1 MNYRM
6 VAFVL
11 GRIFAIEACLMLFPL
26 ICGMLYGEWYLLP
39 AFLLPAA
46 LLAVLGFITS
56 RKTPKNTTI
65 FARDGL
71 AIVALVW
78 VLMSAFGALPFVIS
92 GEIPSFIDAFFET
105 VSGFTTTGSTILT
118 DVEALSHGTLFWR
131 SFSHWVGGMGV
142 LVFAMAVLPMT
153 DGRAMHLMRAE
164 VPGPTVGKIS
174 SKLSDSAKILYAI
187 YFAMT
192 LIEVIL
198 LCAGGMPLFDSLIH
212 SFGTAGTGGFSNKG
226 LSVGAYNNPY
236 FEIVIGVFMLLFGI
250 NFNLYYFLLL
260 RRFRDALCSE
270 EMLTYLGIVGFS
282 TVTITLNILHLYDN
296 VGTALRTAF
305 FQVSSIITTTGYA
318 SADFNLWPTYSRI
331 VICILMFFGACAG
344 STAGGLK
351 ISRVVI
357 FLKAAKQD
365 LNKMLHTHAVTT
377 VRFEGK
383 PLDEKVLRGVHNY
396 FNIYMLLLTLSV
408 LLLSLDGFD
417 IVSTFTA
424 VVTCFNNVGPGLEMV
439 GPMGSFADFSA
450 PAKLLLSFDMLAGRL
465 ELYPMLAL
473 FSPRLWRKRI
483 SFLKKPKFDFN
494 SGFQDLPPC
503 GRSFFIGCRKMAE
516 HRKPQAKHHLVPTC
530 IYITKPREGIP
541 CAATKMGKLYRK
553 ICSFF
558 WCWGCWR
565 QCWRRWCIFCIT
577 PSTPRPP
584 PPTIALPPSRP
595 PQQGRLP
602 CPKSSALPLTTAPA
616 PTRRKFW
623 IYWKKS
629 TYQQPFLSVLR
640 MPTKRTWIKLP
651 TSPPQA
657 TRSPC
662 TAPATST
669 AKSIAVPM
677 LSGRTSSS
685 CARPSA
691 PTWTPIP

>member
-1 MNYRM
+1 MNYKM

-11 GRIFAIEACLMLFPL
+11 GRIFCIEAVLMLFP
-26 ICGMLYGEWYLLP
+26 MLCAACYGEWYLLP
-39 AFLLPAA
+39 AFLLPAV
-46 LLAVLGFITS
+46 LLAVLGLAAS
-56 RKTPKNTTI
+56 LRTPKNTTI

-131 SFSHWVGGMGV
+131 SFAHWVGGMGV
-142 LVFAMAVLPMT
+142 LVLAMAVLPMT

-174 SKLSDSAKILYAI
+174 SKLSDSAKILYDI

-192 LIEVIL
+192 LAEVIL

-212 SFGTAGTGGFSNKG
+212 AFGTAGTGGFSNKG

-260 RRFRDALCSE
+260 RRFRDAFCSE
-270 EMLTYLGIVGFS
+270 EMLTYLGIVAFS
-282 TVTITLNILHLYDN
+282 TVTITLNILHLYDG

-318 SADFNLWPTYSRI
+318 SADFNLWPTYART
-331 VICILMFFGACAG
+331 VICILTFIGACAG

-351 ISRVVI
+351 ISRVII
-357 FLKAAKQD
+357 FFKAAKQD

-396 FNIYMLLLTLSV
+396 FNIYMLLLAVSI
-408 LLLSLDGFD
+408 LLISLDGFD
-417 IVSTFTA
+417 LVTTFTS
-424 VVTCFNNVGPGLEMV
+424 VLTCFNNVGPGLEVV
-439 GPMGSFADFSA
+439 GPMGNFAGFSA

-473 FSPRLWRKRI
+473 FSPRLWQKRI
-483 SFLKKPKFDFN
+483 S
-494 SGFQDLPPC
+494 
-503 GRSFFIGCRKMAE
+503 SFKE
-516 HRKPQAKHHLVPTC
+516 
-530 IYITKPREGIP
+530 
-541 CAATKMGKLYRK
+541 
-553 ICSFF
+553 
-558 WCWGCWR
+558 
-565 QCWRRWCIFCIT
+565 
-577 PSTPRPP
+577 
-584 PPTIALPPSRP
+584 
-595 PQQGRLP
+595 
-602 CPKSSALPLTTAPA
+602 
-616 PTRRKFW
+616 
-623 IYWKKS
+623 
-629 TYQQPFLSVLR
+629 
-640 MPTKRTWIKLP
+640 
-651 TSPPQA
+651 
-657 TRSPC
+657 
-662 TAPATST
+662 
-669 AKSIAVPM
+669 
-677 LSGRTSSS
+677 
-685 CARPSA
+685 ARA
-691 PTWTPIP
+691 

>member
-1 MNYRM
+1 MNYKM
-6 VAFVL
+6 VVFVL
-11 GRIFAIEACLMLFPL
+11 GRIFCIEAVLMLFP
-26 ICGMLYGEWYLLP
+26 MLCAACYGEWYLLP
-39 AFLLPAA
+39 AFLLPAV
-46 LLAVLGFITS
+46 LLAVLGLAAS
-56 RKTPKNTTI
+56 LRTPKNTTI

-131 SFSHWVGGMGV
+131 SFAHWVGGMGV

-192 LIEVIL
+192 IAEVIL

-212 SFGTAGTGGFSNKG
+212 SFGSAGTGGFSSKA

-260 RRFRDALCSE
+260 RRFRDAFCSE
-270 EMLTYLGIVGFS
+270 EMLTYLGIVAFS
-282 TVTITLNILHLYDN
+282 TVTITLNILHLYDG

-318 SADFNLWPTYSRI
+318 SADFNLWPTYSRT
-331 VICILMFFGACAG
+331 VICILTFIGACAG

-351 ISRVVI
+351 ISRIII
-357 FLKAAKQD
+357 FFKAAKQD

-396 FNIYMLLLTLSV
+396 FNIYMLLLAVSV
-408 LLLSLDGFD
+408 LLISLDGFD
-417 IVSTFTA
+417 LVTTFTS
-424 VVTCFNNVGPGLEMV
+424 VLTCFNNVGPGLEVV
-439 GPMGSFADFSA
+439 GPMGNFAGFSA

-483 SFLKKPKFDFN
+483 S
-494 SGFQDLPPC
+494 
-503 GRSFFIGCRKMAE
+503 SFKESKA
-516 HRKPQAKHHLVPTC
+516 
-530 IYITKPREGIP
+530 
-541 CAATKMGKLYRK
+541 
-553 ICSFF
+553 
-558 WCWGCWR
+558 
-565 QCWRRWCIFCIT
+565 
-577 PSTPRPP
+577 
-584 PPTIALPPSRP
+584 
-595 PQQGRLP
+595 
-602 CPKSSALPLTTAPA
+602 
-616 PTRRKFW
+616 
-623 IYWKKS
+623 
-629 TYQQPFLSVLR
+629 
-640 MPTKRTWIKLP
+640 
-651 TSPPQA
+651 
-657 TRSPC
+657 
-662 TAPATST
+662 
-669 AKSIAVPM
+669 
-677 LSGRTSSS
+677 
-685 CARPSA
+685 
-691 PTWTPIP
+691 

>member
-1 MNYRM
+1 MNYKM

-11 GRIFAIEACLMLFPL
+11 GRIFCIEAVLMLFP
-26 ICGMLYGEWYLLP
+26 MLCAACYGEWYLLP
-39 AFLLPAA
+39 AFLLPAV
-46 LLAVLGFITS
+46 LLAVLGLAAS
-56 RKTPKNTTI
+56 LRTPKNTTI

-131 SFSHWVGGMGV
+131 SFAHWVGGMGV
-142 LVFAMAVLPMT
+142 LVLAMAVLPMT

-192 LIEVIL
+192 LAEVIL

-212 SFGTAGTGGFSNKG
+212 AFGTAGTGGFSNKG

-260 RRFRDALCSE
+260 RRFRDAFCSE
-270 EMLTYLGIVGFS
+270 EMLTYLGIVAFS
-282 TVTITLNILHLYDN
+282 TVTITLNILHLYDG

-318 SADFNLWPTYSRI
+318 SADFNLWPTYART
-331 VICILMFFGACAG
+331 VICILTFIGACAG

-351 ISRVVI
+351 ISRIVI
-357 FLKAAKQD
+357 FFKAAKQD

-396 FNIYMLLLTLSV
+396 FNIYMLLLAVSI
-408 LLLSLDGFD
+408 LLISLDGFD
-417 IVSTFTA
+417 LVTTFTS
-424 VVTCFNNVGPGLEMV
+424 VVTCINNVGPGLEVV
-439 GPMGSFADFSA
+439 GPMGNFAGFSA

-465 ELYPMLAL
+465 ELYPMLEL
-473 FSPRLWRKRI
+473 FSPRLWQKRI
-483 SFLKKPKFDFN
+483 S
-494 SGFQDLPPC
+494 
-503 GRSFFIGCRKMAE
+503 SFKE
-516 HRKPQAKHHLVPTC
+516 
-530 IYITKPREGIP
+530 
-541 CAATKMGKLYRK
+541 
-553 ICSFF
+553 
-558 WCWGCWR
+558 
-565 QCWRRWCIFCIT
+565 
-577 PSTPRPP
+577 
-584 PPTIALPPSRP
+584 
-595 PQQGRLP
+595 
-602 CPKSSALPLTTAPA
+602 
-616 PTRRKFW
+616 
-623 IYWKKS
+623 
-629 TYQQPFLSVLR
+629 
-640 MPTKRTWIKLP
+640 
-651 TSPPQA
+651 
-657 TRSPC
+657 
-662 TAPATST
+662 
-669 AKSIAVPM
+669 
-677 LSGRTSSS
+677 
-685 CARPSA
+685 ARA
-691 PTWTPIP
+691 

>member
-1 MNYRM
+1 MNYKM

-11 GRIFAIEACLMLFPL
+11 GRIFCIEAVLMLFP
-26 ICGMLYGEWYLLP
+26 MLCATCYGEWYLLP
-39 AFLLPAA
+39 AFLLPAV
-46 LLAVLGFITS
+46 LLAVLGLAAS
-56 RKTPKNTTI
+56 LRTPKNTTI

-131 SFSHWVGGMGV
+131 SFAHWVGGMGV
-142 LVFAMAVLPMT
+142 LVLAMAVLPMT

-192 LIEVIL
+192 LAEVIL

-212 SFGTAGTGGFSNKG
+212 AFGTAGTGGFSNKG

-260 RRFRDALCSE
+260 RRFRDAFCSE
-270 EMLTYLGIVGFS
+270 EMLTYLGIVAFS
-282 TVTITLNILHLYDN
+282 TVTITLNILHLYDG

-318 SADFNLWPTYSRI
+318 SADFNLWPTYART
-331 VICILMFFGACAG
+331 VICILTFIGACAG

-351 ISRVVI
+351 ISRIII
-357 FLKAAKQD
+357 FFKAAKQD

-396 FNIYMLLLTLSV
+396 FNIYMLLLAVSI
-408 LLLSLDGFD
+408 LLISLDGFD
-417 IVSTFTA
+417 LVTTFTS
-424 VVTCFNNVGPGLEMV
+424 VVTCINNVGPGLEVV
-439 GPMGSFADFSA
+439 GPMGNFAGFSA

-473 FSPRLWRKRI
+473 FSPRLWQKRI
-483 SFLKKPKFDFN
+483 S
-494 SGFQDLPPC
+494 
-503 GRSFFIGCRKMAE
+503 SFKE
-516 HRKPQAKHHLVPTC
+516 
-530 IYITKPREGIP
+530 
-541 CAATKMGKLYRK
+541 
-553 ICSFF
+553 
-558 WCWGCWR
+558 
-565 QCWRRWCIFCIT
+565 
-577 PSTPRPP
+577 
-584 PPTIALPPSRP
+584 
-595 PQQGRLP
+595 
-602 CPKSSALPLTTAPA
+602 
-616 PTRRKFW
+616 
-623 IYWKKS
+623 
-629 TYQQPFLSVLR
+629 
-640 MPTKRTWIKLP
+640 
-651 TSPPQA
+651 
-657 TRSPC
+657 
-662 TAPATST
+662 
-669 AKSIAVPM
+669 
-677 LSGRTSSS
+677 
-685 CARPSA
+685 ARA
-691 PTWTPIP
+691 

>member
-1 MNYRM
+1 MNYKM

-11 GRIFAIEACLMLFPL
+11 GRIFCIEAVLMLFP
-26 ICGMLYGEWYLLP
+26 MLCAACYGEWYLLP
-39 AFLLPAA
+39 AFLLPAV
-46 LLAVLGFITS
+46 LLAVLGLAAS
-56 RKTPKNTTI
+56 LRTPKNTTI

-131 SFSHWVGGMGV
+131 SFAHWVGGMGV
-142 LVFAMAVLPMT
+142 LVLAMAVLPMT

-174 SKLSDSAKILYAI
+174 SKLSDSAKILYSI

-192 LIEVIL
+192 LAEVIL

-212 SFGTAGTGGFSNKG
+212 AFGTAGTGGFSNKG

-260 RRFRDALCSE
+260 RRFRDAFCSE
-270 EMLTYLGIVGFS
+270 EMLTYLGIVAFS
-282 TVTITLNILHLYDN
+282 TVTITLNILHLYDG

-318 SADFNLWPTYSRI
+318 SADFNLWPTYART
-331 VICILMFFGACAG
+331 VICILTFIGACAG

-351 ISRVVI
+351 ISRIVI
-357 FLKAAKQD
+357 FFKAAKQD

-396 FNIYMLLLTLSV
+396 FNIYMLLLAVSI
-408 LLLSLDGFD
+408 LLISLDGFD
-417 IVSTFTA
+417 LVTTFTS
-424 VVTCFNNVGPGLEMV
+424 VVTCINNVGPGLEVV
-439 GPMGSFADFSA
+439 GPMGNFAGFSA

-473 FSPRLWRKRI
+473 FSPRLWQKRI
-483 SFLKKPKFDFN
+483 S
-494 SGFQDLPPC
+494 
-503 GRSFFIGCRKMAE
+503 SFKE
-516 HRKPQAKHHLVPTC
+516 
-530 IYITKPREGIP
+530 
-541 CAATKMGKLYRK
+541 
-553 ICSFF
+553 
-558 WCWGCWR
+558 
-565 QCWRRWCIFCIT
+565 
-577 PSTPRPP
+577 
-584 PPTIALPPSRP
+584 
-595 PQQGRLP
+595 
-602 CPKSSALPLTTAPA
+602 
-616 PTRRKFW
+616 
-623 IYWKKS
+623 
-629 TYQQPFLSVLR
+629 
-640 MPTKRTWIKLP
+640 
-651 TSPPQA
+651 
-657 TRSPC
+657 
-662 TAPATST
+662 
-669 AKSIAVPM
+669 
-677 LSGRTSSS
+677 
-685 CARPSA
+685 ARA
-691 PTWTPIP
+691 

>member
-1 MNYRM
+1 MNYKM

-11 GRIFAIEACLMLFPL
+11 GRIFCIEAVLMLFP
-26 ICGMLYGEWYLLP
+26 MLCAACYGEWYLLP
-39 AFLLPAA
+39 AFLLPAV
-46 LLAVLGFITS
+46 LLAVLGLAAS
-56 RKTPKNTTI
+56 LRTPKNTTI

-78 VLMSAFGALPFVIS
+78 VLMSTFGALPFVIS

-131 SFSHWVGGMGV
+131 SFAHWVGGMGV
-142 LVFAMAVLPMT
+142 LVLAMAVLPMT

-192 LIEVIL
+192 LAEVIL

-212 SFGTAGTGGFSNKG
+212 AFGTAGTGGFSNKG

-270 EMLTYLGIVGFS
+270 EMLTYLGIVAFS
-282 TVTITLNILHLYDN
+282 TVTITLNILHLYDS

-318 SADFNLWPTYSRI
+318 SADFNLWPTYART
-331 VICILMFFGACAG
+331 VICILTFIGACAG

-351 ISRVVI
+351 ISRIVI
-357 FLKAAKQD
+357 FFKAAKQD

-396 FNIYMLLLTLSV
+396 FNIYMLLLAVSI
-408 LLLSLDGFD
+408 LLISLDGFD
-417 IVSTFTA
+417 LVTTFTS
-424 VVTCFNNVGPGLEMV
+424 VLTCINNVGPGLEVV
-439 GPMGSFADFSA
+439 GPMGNFAGFSA

-473 FSPRLWRKRI
+473 FSPRLWQKRI
-483 SFLKKPKFDFN
+483 S
-494 SGFQDLPPC
+494 
-503 GRSFFIGCRKMAE
+503 SFKE
-516 HRKPQAKHHLVPTC
+516 
-530 IYITKPREGIP
+530 
-541 CAATKMGKLYRK
+541 
-553 ICSFF
+553 
-558 WCWGCWR
+558 
-565 QCWRRWCIFCIT
+565 
-577 PSTPRPP
+577 
-584 PPTIALPPSRP
+584 
-595 PQQGRLP
+595 
-602 CPKSSALPLTTAPA
+602 
-616 PTRRKFW
+616 
-623 IYWKKS
+623 
-629 TYQQPFLSVLR
+629 
-640 MPTKRTWIKLP
+640 
-651 TSPPQA
+651 
-657 TRSPC
+657 
-662 TAPATST
+662 
-669 AKSIAVPM
+669 
-677 LSGRTSSS
+677 
-685 CARPSA
+685 ARA
-691 PTWTPIP
+691 

>member
-1 MNYRM
+1 MNYKM

-11 GRIFAIEACLMLFPL
+11 GRIFCIEAVLMLFP
-26 ICGMLYGEWYLLP
+26 MLCAACYGEWYLLP
-39 AFLLPAA
+39 AFLLPAV
-46 LLAVLGFITS
+46 LLAVLGLAAS
-56 RKTPKNTTI
+56 LRTPKNTTI

-131 SFSHWVGGMGV
+131 SFAHWVGGMGV
-142 LVFAMAVLPMT
+142 LVLAMAVLPMT

-192 LIEVIL
+192 LAEVIL

-212 SFGTAGTGGFSNKG
+212 AFGTAGTGGFSNKG

-260 RRFRDALCSE
+260 RRFRDAFCSE
-270 EMLTYLGIVGFS
+270 EMLTYLGIVAFS
-282 TVTITLNILHLYDN
+282 TVTITLNILHLYDG

-318 SADFNLWPTYSRI
+318 SADFNLWPTYARTI
-331 VICILMFFGACAG
+331 ICILTFIGACAG

-351 ISRVVI
+351 ISRIII
-357 FLKAAKQD
+357 FFKAAKQD

-396 FNIYMLLLTLSV
+396 FNIYMLLLAVSI
-408 LLLSLDGFD
+408 LLISLDGFD
-417 IVSTFTA
+417 LVTTFTS
-424 VVTCFNNVGPGLEMV
+424 VLTCINNVGPGLEVV
-439 GPMGSFADFSA
+439 GPMGNFAGFSA

-473 FSPRLWRKRI
+473 FSPRLWQKRI
-483 SFLKKPKFDFN
+483 S
-494 SGFQDLPPC
+494 
-503 GRSFFIGCRKMAE
+503 SFKE
-516 HRKPQAKHHLVPTC
+516 
-530 IYITKPREGIP
+530 
-541 CAATKMGKLYRK
+541 
-553 ICSFF
+553 
-558 WCWGCWR
+558 
-565 QCWRRWCIFCIT
+565 
-577 PSTPRPP
+577 
-584 PPTIALPPSRP
+584 
-595 PQQGRLP
+595 
-602 CPKSSALPLTTAPA
+602 
-616 PTRRKFW
+616 
-623 IYWKKS
+623 
-629 TYQQPFLSVLR
+629 
-640 MPTKRTWIKLP
+640 
-651 TSPPQA
+651 
-657 TRSPC
+657 
-662 TAPATST
+662 
-669 AKSIAVPM
+669 
-677 LSGRTSSS
+677 
-685 CARPSA
+685 ARA
-691 PTWTPIP
+691 

>member
-1 MNYRM
+1 MNYKM

-11 GRIFAIEACLMLFPL
+11 GRIFCIEAVLMLFP
-26 ICGMLYGEWYLLP
+26 MLCAACYGEWYLLP
-39 AFLLPAA
+39 AFLLPAV
-46 LLAVLGFITS
+46 LLAVLGLAAS
-56 RKTPKNTTI
+56 LRTPKNTTI

-131 SFSHWVGGMGV
+131 SFAHWVGGMGV
-142 LVFAMAVLPMT
+142 LVLAMAVLPMT

-192 LIEVIL
+192 LAEVIL

-212 SFGTAGTGGFSNKG
+212 AFGTAGTGGFSNKG

-260 RRFRDALCSE
+260 RRFRDAFCSE
-270 EMLTYLGIVGFS
+270 EMLTYLGIVAFS
-282 TVTITLNILHLYDN
+282 TVTITLNILHLYDG

-318 SADFNLWPTYSRI
+318 SADFNLWPTYART
-331 VICILMFFGACAG
+331 VICILTFIGACAG

-351 ISRVVI
+351 ISRIVI
-357 FLKAAKQD
+357 FFKAAKQD

-396 FNIYMLLLTLSV
+396 FNIYMLLLAVSI
-408 LLLSLDGFD
+408 LLISLDGFD
-417 IVSTFTA
+417 LVTIFTS
-424 VVTCFNNVGPGLEMV
+424 VLTCINNVGPGLEVV
-439 GPMGSFADFSA
+439 GPMGNFAGFSA

-473 FSPRLWRKRI
+473 FSPRLWQKRI
-483 SFLKKPKFDFN
+483 S
-494 SGFQDLPPC
+494 
-503 GRSFFIGCRKMAE
+503 SFKE
-516 HRKPQAKHHLVPTC
+516 
-530 IYITKPREGIP
+530 
-541 CAATKMGKLYRK
+541 
-553 ICSFF
+553 
-558 WCWGCWR
+558 
-565 QCWRRWCIFCIT
+565 
-577 PSTPRPP
+577 
-584 PPTIALPPSRP
+584 
-595 PQQGRLP
+595 
-602 CPKSSALPLTTAPA
+602 
-616 PTRRKFW
+616 
-623 IYWKKS
+623 
-629 TYQQPFLSVLR
+629 
-640 MPTKRTWIKLP
+640 
-651 TSPPQA
+651 
-657 TRSPC
+657 
-662 TAPATST
+662 
-669 AKSIAVPM
+669 
-677 LSGRTSSS
+677 
-685 CARPSA
+685 ARA
-691 PTWTPIP
+691 

>member
-11 GRIFAIEACLMLFPL
+11 GRIFAIEAGLMLFPL
-26 ICGMLYGEWYLLP
+26 ICAMLYGEWYLLP

-118 DVEALSHGTLFWR
+118 DVEALSHGTLYWR

-164 VPGPTVGKIS
+164 IPGPTVGKIS

-192 LIEVIL
+192 FIEVVL
-198 LCAGGMPLFDSLIH
+198 LCAGG
-212 SFGTAGTGGFSNKG
+212 
-226 LSVGAYNNPY
+226 
-236 FEIVIGVFMLLFGI
+236 MLLFGI

-260 RRFRDALCSE
+260 RHFRDAFCSE
-270 EMLTYLGIVGFS
+270 EMLAYLGIVGFS

-331 VICILMFFGACAG
+331 VICILTFCGACAG

-424 VVTCFNNVGPGLEMV
+424 VLTCFNNVGPGLEMV

-465 ELYPMLAL
+465 AL

-483 SFLKKPKFDFN
+483 S
-494 SGFQDLPPC
+494 
-503 GRSFFIGCRKMAE
+503 SFKE
-516 HRKPQAKHHLVPTC
+516 AKV
-530 IYITKPREGIP
+530 
-541 CAATKMGKLYRK
+541 
-553 ICSFF
+553 
-558 WCWGCWR
+558 
-565 QCWRRWCIFCIT
+565 
-577 PSTPRPP
+577 
-584 PPTIALPPSRP
+584 
-595 PQQGRLP
+595 
-602 CPKSSALPLTTAPA
+602 
-616 PTRRKFW
+616 
-623 IYWKKS
+623 
-629 TYQQPFLSVLR
+629 
-640 MPTKRTWIKLP
+640 
-651 TSPPQA
+651 
-657 TRSPC
+657 
-662 TAPATST
+662 
-669 AKSIAVPM
+669 
-677 LSGRTSSS
+677 
-685 CARPSA
+685 
-691 PTWTPIP
+691 

>member
-11 GRIFAIEACLMLFPL
+11 GRIFCIEAVLMLFPM
-26 ICGMLYGEWYLLP
+26 ICAACFGEWYLLP
-39 AFLLPAA
+39 AFLLPAV
-46 LLAVLGFITS
+46 LLAVLGLAAS
-56 RKTPKNTTI
+56 LRTPKNTTI

-92 GEIPSFIDAFFET
+92 GEIPSFVDAFFET

-131 SFSHWVGGMGV
+131 SFAHWVGGMGV

-212 SFGTAGTGGFSNKG
+212 SFGTAGTGGFSNKA

-260 RRFRDALCSE
+260 RRFRDAFCSE
-270 EMLTYLGIVGFS
+270 EMLTYLGLVAFS
-282 TVTITLNILHLYDN
+282 TVTITFNILHLYDS

-305 FQVSSIITTTGYA
+305 FQVASIVTTTGYA
-318 SADFNLWPTYSRI
+318 STDFNLWPTYSRI
-331 VICILMFFGACAG
+331 VICILTFFGACAG

-351 ISRVVI
+351 ISRIII
-357 FLKAAKQD
+357 FFKAAKQD

-396 FNIYMLLLTLSV
+396 FNIYMLMLTVSV

-417 IVSTFTA
+417 IVTTFTSVA
-424 VVTCFNNVGPGLEMV
+424 TCINNVGPGLEMV

-483 SFLKKPKFDFN
+483 S
-494 SGFQDLPPC
+494 
-503 GRSFFIGCRKMAE
+503 SFKE
-516 HRKPQAKHHLVPTC
+516 
-530 IYITKPREGIP
+530 
-541 CAATKMGKLYRK
+541 
-553 ICSFF
+553 
-558 WCWGCWR
+558 
-565 QCWRRWCIFCIT
+565 
-577 PSTPRPP
+577 
-584 PPTIALPPSRP
+584 
-595 PQQGRLP
+595 
-602 CPKSSALPLTTAPA
+602 
-616 PTRRKFW
+616 
-623 IYWKKS
+623 
-629 TYQQPFLSVLR
+629 
-640 MPTKRTWIKLP
+640 
-651 TSPPQA
+651 
-657 TRSPC
+657 
-662 TAPATST
+662 
-669 AKSIAVPM
+669 
-677 LSGRTSSS
+677 
-685 CARPSA
+685 ARV
-691 PTWTPIP
+691 

>member
-1 MNYRM
+1 MNYKM
-6 VAFVL
+6 VVFVL
-11 GRIFAIEACLMLFPL
+11 GRIFCIEAVLMLFP
-26 ICGMLYGEWYLLP
+26 MLCAACYGEWYLLP
-39 AFLLPAA
+39 AFLLPAV
-46 LLAVLGFITS
+46 LLAVLGLAAS
-56 RKTPKNTTI
+56 LRTPKNTTI

-131 SFSHWVGGMGV
+131 SFAHWVGGMGV
-142 LVFAMAVLPMT
+142 LVLAMAVLPMT

-192 LIEVIL
+192 LAEVIL

-212 SFGTAGTGGFSNKG
+212 AFGTAGTGGFSNKG

-260 RRFRDALCSE
+260 RRFRDAFCSE
-270 EMLTYLGIVGFS
+270 EMLTYLGIVAFS
-282 TVTITLNILHLYDN
+282 TVTITLNILHLYDG

-318 SADFNLWPTYSRI
+318 STDFNLWPTYART
-331 VICILMFFGACAG
+331 VICILTFIGACAG

-351 ISRVVI
+351 ISRIVI
-357 FLKAAKQD
+357 FFKAAKQD

-396 FNIYMLLLTLSV
+396 FNIYMLLLAVSI
-408 LLLSLDGFD
+408 LLISLDGFD
-417 IVSTFTA
+417 LVTTFTS
-424 VVTCFNNVGPGLEMV
+424 VLTCFNNVGPGLEVV
-439 GPMGSFADFSA
+439 GPMGNFAGFSA

-473 FSPRLWRKRI
+473 FSPRLWQKRI
-483 SFLKKPKFDFN
+483 S
-494 SGFQDLPPC
+494 
-503 GRSFFIGCRKMAE
+503 SFKE
-516 HRKPQAKHHLVPTC
+516 
-530 IYITKPREGIP
+530 
-541 CAATKMGKLYRK
+541 
-553 ICSFF
+553 
-558 WCWGCWR
+558 
-565 QCWRRWCIFCIT
+565 
-577 PSTPRPP
+577 
-584 PPTIALPPSRP
+584 
-595 PQQGRLP
+595 
-602 CPKSSALPLTTAPA
+602 
-616 PTRRKFW
+616 
-623 IYWKKS
+623 
-629 TYQQPFLSVLR
+629 
-640 MPTKRTWIKLP
+640 
-651 TSPPQA
+651 
-657 TRSPC
+657 
-662 TAPATST
+662 
-669 AKSIAVPM
+669 
-677 LSGRTSSS
+677 
-685 CARPSA
+685 ARA
-691 PTWTPIP
+691 

>member
-1 MNYRM
+1 MNYKM

-11 GRIFAIEACLMLFPL
+11 GRIFCIEAVLMLFP
-26 ICGMLYGEWYLLP
+26 MLCAACYGEWYLLP
-39 AFLLPAA
+39 AFLLPAV
-46 LLAVLGFITS
+46 LLAVLGLAAS
-56 RKTPKNTTI
+56 LRTPKNTTI

-131 SFSHWVGGMGV
+131 SFAHWVGGMGV
-142 LVFAMAVLPMT
+142 LVLAMAVLPMT

-164 VPGPTVGKIS
+164 VPGPTVGKNY

-192 LIEVIL
+192 LAEVIL

-212 SFGTAGTGGFSNKG
+212 AFGTAGTGGFSNKG

-236 FEIVIGVFMLLFGI
+236 FEIVIGVFMMLFGI

-260 RRFRDALCSE
+260 RRFRDAFCSE
-270 EMLTYLGIVGFS
+270 EMLTYLGIVAFS
-282 TVTITLNILHLYDN
+282 TVTITLNILHLYDG

-318 SADFNLWPTYSRI
+318 SADFNLWPTYART
-331 VICILMFFGACAG
+331 VICILTFIGACAG

-351 ISRVVI
+351 ISRIVI
-357 FLKAAKQD
+357 FFKAAKQD

-396 FNIYMLLLTLSV
+396 FNIYMLLLAVSI
-408 LLLSLDGFD
+408 LLISLDGFD
-417 IVSTFTA
+417 LVTTFTS
-424 VVTCFNNVGPGLEMV
+424 VLTCINNVGPGLEVV
-439 GPMGSFADFSA
+439 GPMGNFAGFSA

-473 FSPRLWRKRI
+473 FSPRLWQKRI
-483 SFLKKPKFDFN
+483 S
-494 SGFQDLPPC
+494 
-503 GRSFFIGCRKMAE
+503 SFKE
-516 HRKPQAKHHLVPTC
+516 
-530 IYITKPREGIP
+530 
-541 CAATKMGKLYRK
+541 
-553 ICSFF
+553 
-558 WCWGCWR
+558 
-565 QCWRRWCIFCIT
+565 
-577 PSTPRPP
+577 
-584 PPTIALPPSRP
+584 
-595 PQQGRLP
+595 
-602 CPKSSALPLTTAPA
+602 
-616 PTRRKFW
+616 
-623 IYWKKS
+623 
-629 TYQQPFLSVLR
+629 
-640 MPTKRTWIKLP
+640 
-651 TSPPQA
+651 
-657 TRSPC
+657 
-662 TAPATST
+662 
-669 AKSIAVPM
+669 
-677 LSGRTSSS
+677 
-685 CARPSA
+685 ARA
-691 PTWTPIP
+691 

>member
-1 MNYRM
+1 MNYKM

-11 GRIFAIEACLMLFPL
+11 GRIFCIEAVLMLFP
-26 ICGMLYGEWYLLP
+26 MLCAACYGEWYLLP
-39 AFLLPAA
+39 AFLLPAV
-46 LLAVLGFITS
+46 LLAVLGLAAS
-56 RKTPKNTTI
+56 LRTPKNTTI

-131 SFSHWVGGMGV
+131 SFAHWVGGMGV
-142 LVFAMAVLPMT
+142 LVLAMAVLPMT

-192 LIEVIL
+192 LAEVIL

-212 SFGTAGTGGFSNKG
+212 AFGTAGTGGFSNKG

-260 RRFRDALCSE
+260 RRFRDAFCSE
-270 EMLTYLGIVGFS
+270 EMLTYLGIVAFS
-282 TVTITLNILHLYDN
+282 TVTITLNILHLYDG

-318 SADFNLWPTYSRI
+318 STDFNLWPTYART
-331 VICILMFFGACAG
+331 VICILTFIGACAG

-351 ISRVVI
+351 ISRIVI
-357 FLKAAKQD
+357 FFKAAKQD

-396 FNIYMLLLTLSV
+396 FNIYMLLLAVSI
-408 LLLSLDGFD
+408 LLISLDGFD
-417 IVSTFTA
+417 LVTTFTS
-424 VVTCFNNVGPGLEMV
+424 VLTCFNNVGPGLEVV
-439 GPMGSFADFSA
+439 GPMGNFAGFSA

-473 FSPRLWRKRI
+473 FSPRLWQKRI
-483 SFLKKPKFDFN
+483 S
-494 SGFQDLPPC
+494 
-503 GRSFFIGCRKMAE
+503 SFKESKA
-516 HRKPQAKHHLVPTC
+516 
-530 IYITKPREGIP
+530 
-541 CAATKMGKLYRK
+541 
-553 ICSFF
+553 
-558 WCWGCWR
+558 
-565 QCWRRWCIFCIT
+565 
-577 PSTPRPP
+577 
-584 PPTIALPPSRP
+584 
-595 PQQGRLP
+595 
-602 CPKSSALPLTTAPA
+602 
-616 PTRRKFW
+616 
-623 IYWKKS
+623 
-629 TYQQPFLSVLR
+629 
-640 MPTKRTWIKLP
+640 
-651 TSPPQA
+651 
-657 TRSPC
+657 
-662 TAPATST
+662 
-669 AKSIAVPM
+669 
-677 LSGRTSSS
+677 
-685 CARPSA
+685 
-691 PTWTPIP
+691 

>member
-1 MNYRM
+1 MNYKM

-11 GRIFAIEACLMLFPL
+11 GRIFCIEAVLMLFP
-26 ICGMLYGEWYLLP
+26 MLCAACYGEWYLLP
-39 AFLLPAA
+39 AFLLPAV
-46 LLAVLGFITS
+46 LLAVLGLAAS
-56 RKTPKNTTI
+56 LRTPKNTTI

-131 SFSHWVGGMGV
+131 SFAHWVGGMGV
-142 LVFAMAVLPMT
+142 LVLAMAVLPMT

-192 LIEVIL
+192 LAEVIL

-212 SFGTAGTGGFSNKG
+212 AFGTAGTGGFSNKG

-260 RRFRDALCSE
+260 RRFRDVLCSE
-270 EMLTYLGIVGFS
+270 EMLTDLGIVAFS
-282 TVTITLNILHLYDN
+282 TVTITLNILHLYDG

-318 SADFNLWPTYSRI
+318 SADFNLWPTYART
-331 VICILMFFGACAG
+331 VICILTFIGACAG

-351 ISRVVI
+351 ISRIVI
-357 FLKAAKQD
+357 FFKASKQD

-396 FNIYMLLLTLSV
+396 FNIYMLLLAVSI
-408 LLLSLDGFD
+408 LLISLDGFD
-417 IVSTFTA
+417 LVTTFTS
-424 VVTCFNNVGPGLEMV
+424 VLTCINNVGPGLEVV
-439 GPMGSFADFSA
+439 GPMGNFAGFSA

-473 FSPRLWRKRI
+473 FSPRLWQKRI
-483 SFLKKPKFDFN
+483 S
-494 SGFQDLPPC
+494 
-503 GRSFFIGCRKMAE
+503 SFKE
-516 HRKPQAKHHLVPTC
+516 
-530 IYITKPREGIP
+530 
-541 CAATKMGKLYRK
+541 
-553 ICSFF
+553 
-558 WCWGCWR
+558 
-565 QCWRRWCIFCIT
+565 
-577 PSTPRPP
+577 
-584 PPTIALPPSRP
+584 
-595 PQQGRLP
+595 
-602 CPKSSALPLTTAPA
+602 
-616 PTRRKFW
+616 
-623 IYWKKS
+623 
-629 TYQQPFLSVLR
+629 
-640 MPTKRTWIKLP
+640 
-651 TSPPQA
+651 
-657 TRSPC
+657 
-662 TAPATST
+662 
-669 AKSIAVPM
+669 
-677 LSGRTSSS
+677 
-685 CARPSA
+685 ARA
-691 PTWTPIP
+691 